1 MLLKVGA
8 RIIRRKPPS
17 PSQVEPEP
25 GKAASVLIFGGR
37 TLAGRSP
44 KAKSR
49 GKTGK
54 KPPRHEQNHEATA
67 DEFEREGMGIA
78 SKE

>member
-1 MLLKVGA
+1 MGKD
-8 RIIRRKPPS
+8 RR
-17 PSQVEPEP
+17 V
-25 GKAASVLIFGGR
+25 
-37 TLAGRSP
+37 AGRSP
-44 KAKSR
+44 KPKPR

-54 KPPRHEQNHEATA
+54 KPPRPEQNHEATA